1 MKQGTEAICE
11 FCGQP
16 HARLSEAAL
25 EFPYGIGDD
34 KVMLTA
40 VVPVWKCSDCG
51 ESYTAEGAERRQNI
65 EISAYLGRM
74 RPTEIKRLRERAE
87 LNQREFADAIGVGS
101 ATLKRWELGEVVPS
115 KNLNRLL
122 ITFEQELD
130 AREMGNV
137 PPRTSRWRTERPL
150 HRMDA
155 SAAFVLDLAE

>member
-11 FCGQP
+11 FCGEP

-34 KVMLTA
+34 QVTLTA
-40 VVPVWKCSDCG
+40 VVPVWKCTACG

-74 RPTEIKRLRERAE
+74 RPTEIKRLRERARFTQNDLAE
-87 LNQREFADAIGVGS
+87 EIGVGV
-101 ATLKRWELGEVVPS
+101 ATIKRWEVGEVVPS
-115 KNLNRLL
+115 KNLNNLL
-122 ITFEQELD
+122 VKFEQELD
-130 AREMGNV
+130 AREMGHELTQ
-137 PPRTSRWRTERPL
+137 TSRWRTERPL